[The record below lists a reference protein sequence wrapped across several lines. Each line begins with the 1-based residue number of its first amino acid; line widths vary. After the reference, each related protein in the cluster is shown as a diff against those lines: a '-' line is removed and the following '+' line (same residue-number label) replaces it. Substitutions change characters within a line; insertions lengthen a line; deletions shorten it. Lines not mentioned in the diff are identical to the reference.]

1 MQGSVSLLN
10 AAADIPYAGTQLR
23 QVSLQGK
30 VNGVDN
36 ASLQGEFN
44 AGDGHG
50 LISMTAEYSDWLD
63 PTMELTFSGSS
74 LRMLNTSELRMDADT
89 DLNLVWQRGE
99 WLIDGEVVVRKARI
113 APATFIVSK
122 VTESED
128 IRIVAGSLPY
138 GAQQQTA
145 QAARLNGQLKVKLG
159 DEVRV
164 DTDLAKLQLT
174 GEVTLSWDGQ
184 VMPVA
189 NGNINGDGTLSVFGP
204 KLHVRGGQ
212 VRFPGVLVNNP
223 MLDIRAERDI
233 FGNTQVRTAGVGITG
248 SARRPV
254 VEAYTSPLTTRDRAW
269 AMLITGSDVDYGQG
283 VGAFE
288 VGAYIAPKL
297 YLSYGISL
305 FDDDNVVSA
314 RYDLTR
320 RFGVKISSGQ
330 RENGVDLSYTIER

>member
-1 MQGSVSLLN
+1 
-10 AAADIPYAGTQLR
+10 
-23 QVSLQGK
+23 
-30 VNGVDN
+30 
-36 ASLQGEFN
+36 
-44 AGDGHG
+44 
-50 LISMTAEYSDWLD
+50 
-63 PTMELTFSGSS
+63 
-74 LRMLNTSELRMDADT
+74 MDADT

-164 DTDLAKLQLT
+164 HTDLAKLQLT
-174 GEVTLSWDGQ
+174 GEVTLSWNGQ